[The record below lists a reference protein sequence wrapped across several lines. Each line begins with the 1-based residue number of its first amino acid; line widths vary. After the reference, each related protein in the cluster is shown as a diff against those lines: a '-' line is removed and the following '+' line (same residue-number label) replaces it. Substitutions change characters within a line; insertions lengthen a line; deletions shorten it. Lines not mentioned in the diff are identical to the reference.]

1 MKIKL
6 ELFGASRDFSNKD
19 HLELEIK
26 DRSSVNDLRNEI
38 RNFSS
43 YHDKNWRRIC
53 ICPLFPSQFGP
64 SYANKLN
71 DPKQSIATLAI
82 STLLSRHFYSANL
95 DSQFFNFMSLTYH
108 LGGDTFNIFNSG
120 LRRFLEYTDKNTIKD
135 TFDIFTDE
143 IEAVVEGELIDT
155 TFIANKLFAKC
166 PTKYEDEAYEESK
179 VSFVK

>member
-1 MKIKL
+1 MDLKQRIELLNEWKKIRKIRLSKKILNKRLSEETNKHKKEILNRKYGWREQRKTLKQTLKL
-6 ELFGASRDFSNKD
+6 LD
-19 HLELEIK
+19 
-26 DRSSVNDLRNEI
+26 DLRNEI

-53 ICPLFPSQFGP
+53 ICQLFPSQFGP

-95 DSQFFNFMSLTYH
+95 DSQFFNFMSVTYH

-135 TFDIFTDE
+135 TFDIFT
-143 IEAVVEGELIDT
+143 
-155 TFIANKLFAKC
+155 
-166 PTKYEDEAYEESK
+166 
-179 VSFVK
+179 